1 MHSSNIDSWLGK
13 SIQVNVKKSK
23 NDNECNLSLWL
34 FHKVKVSSNEPKLM
48 SRHQLFCNSC
58 YIRLCGATLMA
69 CESWKV
75 VLSE

>member
-13 SIQVNVKKSK
+13 YIQVNVKKSK
-23 NDNECNLSLWL
+23 NDNECDLFLWL
-34 FHKVKVSSNEPKLM
+34 FHGVKVSSNEPKLM
-48 SRHQLFCNSC
+48 SQNQLFCNSC
-58 YIRLCGATLMA
+58 YICLCGAFLMA